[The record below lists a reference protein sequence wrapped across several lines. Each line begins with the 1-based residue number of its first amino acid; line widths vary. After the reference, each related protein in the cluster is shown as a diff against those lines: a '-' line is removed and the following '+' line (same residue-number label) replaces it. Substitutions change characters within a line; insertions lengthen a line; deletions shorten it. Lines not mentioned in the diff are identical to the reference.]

1 MTREHILMVLGG
13 LVLISPW
20 SGLPLAWLEW
30 VLLVLG
36 LAIIVIVYSMRRRD
50 RQHPVMPPP
59 LPPQSNE
66 QSHRSPPIAFS

>member
-1 MTREHILMVLGG
+1 MVLGA

-36 LAIIVIVYSMRRRD
+36 LAIIGTAYVLRPRNQQML
-50 RQHPVMPPP
+50 PPP
-59 LPPQSNE
+59 PPPAPSQPEEPQPRS
-66 QSHRSPPIAFS
+66 SHIAFS

>member
-1 MTREHILMVLGG
+1 MVLGA

-36 LAIIVIVYSMRRRD
+36 LAIIGTAYFLRPRE
-50 RQHPVMPPP
+50 RQTLPPP
-59 LPPQSNE
+59 SPPAPLPQPEEPQSRS
-66 QSHRSPPIAFS
+66 SHIAFS